1 MNLRRASATAGRRF
15 PGRKLSPSVAVFTEG
30 GAGARNATLF
40 AKVFL
45 EESRSGAEAHEA
57 GGAWG

>member
-1 MNLRRASATAGRRF
+1 
-15 PGRKLSPSVAVFTEG
+15 VFTEG

-45 EESRSGAEAHEA
+45 EETRSGAESHETQ
-57 GGAWG
+57 GGWG